1 MELLAY
7 IKIIYRHFWVVM
19 LLFAASIGGAFFYS
33 EMQDDT
39 VEYAATATLF
49 INPAADN
56 PTWPYQALDG
66 PQLAEI
72 YSEFVSDEDFANR
85 VASNIDAPITTE
97 AVQAAI
103 ATEYEGEDQFFSIT
117 AIHPDPELAQRI
129 ANTTAEM
136 FVAENSRRIRT
147 GQQSFGSG
155 GSGTDI
161 PFNDQSLDLQLLLQE
176 ELTNINRQIAE
187 VEVEIS
193 QLQNQPRSE
202 RLDLYVSDLLDEMF
216 NLRAQRADI
225 LMNMPTSVLTPA
237 SVPTVP
243 VPQESMLR
251 ILLQAAAIGLILGVG
266 MAFLLEYLDNSIR
279 TADMLTKI
287 YGMETQGVIGT
298 EQNRQSWS
306 RSDHTS
312 SDALVHSERSPLAD
326 AFRLF
331 RIRLSMIKLR
341 SSVHSVMITS
351 AVKGE
356 GKTFV
361 AANLAVSLARHGIR
375 TILVDV
381 NLNHPNV
388 HTLFQLPQEPGL
400 IDAVVEHR
408 ADLEQALYHT
418 EFPNLRVLPCG
429 SVVTGASDLVGSPYF
444 MQIMERLTDLAD
456 IVIYDTPALDASTET
471 ISLATGIDVVFQVVL
486 ANKTP
491 IHIVRRGRETLESVG
506 APIVGPILNRAKHK
520 RLFVAGTV
528 ASPATPTLASAPSD
542 ASRDQLSGHT
552 EAAPPHLSSA
562 DVSDTPSSRET
573 SANHRHA
580 KEALQES

>member
-7 IKIIYRHFWVVM
+7 IKIIYRHFWVVV
-19 LLFAASIGGAFFYS
+19 LLFAASLGGAFFYS

-39 VEYAATATLF
+39 VEYPATATLF

-66 PQLAEI
+66 PQLAAL
-72 YSEFVSDEDFANR
+72 YSEFVSDEGFASR
-85 VASNIDAPITTE
+85 VASTIDAPITAE
-97 AVQAAI
+97 AVQSALS
-103 ATEYEGEDQFFSIT
+103 TNYEGEEQFFSIT
-117 AIHPDPELAQRI
+117 AIHPDPKLAQRI
-129 ANTTAEM
+129 ANTAAEM
-136 FVAENSRRIRT
+136 FVIENSQRIRA
-147 GQQSFGSG
+147 GQQSFSG
-155 GSGTDI
+155 GSSGADA
-161 PFNDQSLDLQLLLQE
+161 PFDDQYVNLQVLLQE
-176 ELTNINRQIAE
+176 ELTNINRRIAE
-187 VEVEIS
+187 IEVEIS

-237 SVPTVP
+237 DLPTAP
-243 VPQESMLR
+243 VPQESSLR
-251 ILLQAAAIGLILGVG
+251 ILLQAAAMGLILGVG
-266 MAFLLEYLDNSIR
+266 MAFLLEYLDNSIH

-298 EQNRQSWS
+298 EQTRQLWS
-306 RSDHTS
+306 GSDRTA
-312 SDALVHSERSPLAD
+312 SDALMHSARSPLAD
-326 AFRLF
+326 AFRLL

-341 SSVHSVMITS
+341 SSAHSVMITS
-351 AVKGE
+351 AIKGE

-361 AANLAVSLARHGIR
+361 AARLAVSLARHGVR

-381 NLNHPNV
+381 NLTHPDL

-400 IDAVVEHR
+400 IDVVVEHR
-408 ADLEQALYHT
+408 IDLEQALYHT
-418 EFPNLRVLPCG
+418 EFPDLRVLPCG

-471 ISLATGIDVVFQVVL
+471 ISLATAADVVFQVVL

-491 IHIVRRGRETLESVG
+491 IHIVRRGREILESVG
-506 APIVGPILNRAKHK
+506 APIVGPILNQARQK

-528 ASPATPTLASAPSD
+528 TSPAAPTLAPAPSD

-552 EAAPPHLSSA
+552 QAPPPHLSSP
-562 DVSDTPSSRET
+562 DVPDTPSSRET

-580 KEALQES
+580 EAIREL